1 MKVDP
6 NGIILSDQVTLK
18 DYISLWT
25 KEFDPQLA
33 VEGGKLFK
41 DGTYDF
47 KTDWLKLSHFIR
59 KLATSET
66 YDEGVTVESTID
78 AQVDVPSVEE

>member
-1 MKVDP
+1 MDP
-6 NGIILSDQVTLK
+6 HGVIISDKVTLK
-18 DYISLWT
+18 DYTSLWT

-33 VEGGKLFK
+33 AEGGKMLK
-41 DGTYDF
+41 DGQYDF
-47 KTDWLKLSHFIR
+47 KADWLKLSHFVR

-66 YDEGVTVESTID
+66 YDEDVTVESTVD